1 MTPLSGNKFRR
12 SDQLFIEMFVRKHPK
27 ILVRGEYLPRAPSA
41 ACTAAVFPS
50 KSPPFT
56 PPPLEADGHLSP

>member
-1 MTPLSGNKFRR
+1 
-12 SDQLFIEMFVRKHPK
+12 
-27 ILVRGEYLPRAPSA
+27 LVRGEYLPRAPSA
-41 ACTAAVFPS
+41 ACAAAVFPS